1 MMEFGWSALGSIF
14 SQAGLRKNT
23 EEDKWEFT
31 SAPNSPPPPPP
42 VASKAS
48 LPAVG
53 TDAPSAKLLPEPDDE
68 KNSSQKKKKSRGRKK
83 RGMSGDLSAVDK
95 GKSDAHISWGHVDE
109 ILFERSIGF
118 DSIPTKGEYPLGL
131 GSFVEI
137 CTSSVDELFSRR
149 QYLEILAAN
158 QAEADAIMSAQSLSK
173 KKKPAAKKSNQRKDS
188 YDHNAD
194 HAHHGTNTT
203 PESMT
208 SDELKQ
214 LMDAQVVA
222 EADRIRKLSDLA
234 LHHNNAAHH
243 DHQLTP
249 TVLDEINHEILSIRN
264 SREHIGCSCKPFKVD
279 KMNVNQLKAKL
290 HMYES
295 QLPPSAGPIDKMK
308 KADLMSHVKEFVKD
322 CKQCSDNNCE
332 CVRLEIPCAFF
343 ACDCMK
349 GSALDCYNAFG
360 KDSFDMDRIDEVR
373 KKVLIDWKVR
383 EAAENTTATEEA
395 KPTVA
400 PAAAAV
406 RTSSRRK
413 QSE

>member
-1 MMEFGWSALGSIF
+1 MEFGWSALGSIF

-48 LPAVG
+48 LPADA
-53 TDAPSAKLLPEPDDE
+53 DAPSTNLLPEQDDD

-83 RGMSGDLSAVDK
+83 RGMSDDLSAVDK
-95 GKSDAHISWGHVDE
+95 GKRDVHITWGGVDE
-109 ILFERSIGF
+109 ILFERSVGF

-131 GSFVEI
+131 GNFVEI

-158 QAEADAIMSAQSLSK
+158 QAEAEAVMSAQSLSK
-173 KKKPAAKKSNQRKDS
+173 KKKPATKKSNQRKDS

-194 HAHHGTNTT
+194 HSHSSNAT

-214 LMDAQVVA
+214 LMDAQVVS

-234 LHHNNAAHH
+234 LHHNAHH
-243 DHQLTP
+243 DNQLTP
-249 TVLDEINHEILSIRN
+249 TLLEEINHEILSIRN

-332 CVRLEIPCAFF
+332 CVKLEIPCAFF

-349 GSALDCYNAFG
+349 GSSLDCYNAYG

-373 KKVLIDWKVR
+373 KQVLIDWKAR

-395 KPTVA
+395 KPTTA
-400 PAAAAV
+400 PAAAV

-413 QSE
+413 HSE